1 MYPSIFTFLLLSQT
15 LISSITSNEYINH
28 YIDHSDKNSLLKI
41 DFFVIQNLSIE
52 DDDLKEEWKNLDS
65 FLFSK
70 DLINI
75 KEEPTKLVSSPTY
88 LNFENN
94 FFTANNIEI
103 IQSTQEEKTVS
114 KDIKIEPLLYERVP
128 FQNEMKEIQNNL
140 NRSRDYRVLY
150 YNSWYQPAFNKDKSI
165 PIAIESFKKDKRLYG
180 EIVIYKERFIH
191 IAGRLRLGQK
201 SEENY
206 MINVV
211 PNTFDFQSLL
221 EEMSYSEESK
231 PSEDDYWIETIFN
244 KVSLG
249 LLDLS
254 YEIPKEDKIYID
266 ELIDKPVYFYRDLYE
281 IDKEIKI
288 EAEEFNFI
296 DHPYFSVL
304 IKVEEIA
311 N

>member
-88 LNFENN
+88 LNVENN

-206 MINVV
+206 VINVV

-304 IKVEEIA
+304 VKVEEIA